1 MSSPYEYR
9 RKGVREAVAAA
20 DEAVRANFDAAELLI
35 NESNET
41 RRISNEMF
49 KQAEALKEKATTL
62 WREGHNA
69 MMEVCGSLPGNENVL
84 YIHANDLRRGEWGTK
99 NYERSIE
106 LYKQL
111 IESGS
116 KYAEDSTFW
125 LASMY
130 LKGKYNNNHKDNNH
144 KDRNYRKLHLS
155 DVETADAYAK
165 KFESSNPKYYK
176 AYLDKKHHYLAFKQF
191 E

>member
-9 RKGVREAVAAA
+9 RRGVSDAVAAA
-20 DEAVRANFDAAELLI
+20 DAGVRANFDAAELLI

-49 KQAEALKEKATTL
+49 KQAEALKEKATAL

-116 KYAEDSTFW
+116 KYAEDSIFW
-125 LASMY
+125 LAIMY
-130 LKGKYNNNHKDNNH
+130 LEGKYNNNHKDH
-144 KDRNYRKLHLS
+144 NYRKLHLS

-165 KFESSNPKYYK
+165 KIESSNPQHYK
-176 AYLDKKHHYLAFKQF
+176 SYLDKKEYYLSLKQLK
-191 E
+191 